1 MLILGR
7 CGNSDGEI
15 LTKKNCQLVKLG
27 ASEREQLL
35 SVIEMGRWSS
45 IVCYKAE
52 RRACCS
58 RFPSLADAPHL
69 LESVRTAKSDTVSS
83 CSVHAYPAF
92 SRPESRE

>member
-15 LTKKNCQLVKLG
+15 LRTAQLVKLG

-35 SVIEMGRWSS
+35 SVIKMGRWSS
-45 IVCYKAE
+45 IVCHE
-52 RRACCS
+52 GGRRACCS
-58 RFPSLADAPHL
+58 RFPSLPDAPHL
-69 LESVRTAKSDTVSS
+69 LESVRTAKSDTVSR
-83 CSVHAYPAF
+83 CSGHAYPAF